1 MLSSML
7 FVAAVEAAG
16 QAHNA
21 SSDITK
27 IAQDFGIDL
36 PLILAQ
42 AVNFSVVAALLWY
55 FAFKPVMA
63 TIEERKAKIA
73 AGLKFADDAKAQL
86 ASAQQENAAM
96 LKQTQAEAAR
106 IIDEARKTAKEFA
119 ERETAAATERANG
132 IITKA
137 QQAIDLEH
145 RKMLE
150 QARGEIARLVIATT
164 QRVLAKELTD
174 AERGRY
180 NDAAARELSSVQ

>member
-1 MLSSML
+1 ML

>member
-7 FVAAVEAAG
+7 FFAAAEAAG
-16 QAHNA
+16 HAHDA
-21 SSDITK
+21 PSGITK
-27 IAQDFGIDL
+27 IVQDFGIDL
-36 PLILAQ
+36 PFILAQ
-42 AVNFSVVAALLWY
+42 SVNFIVVAALLWY

-73 AGLKFADDAKAQL
+73 DGLKFAEDAKTQL
-86 ASAQQENAAM
+86 ANARQENAAL
-96 LKQTQAEAAR
+96 LKTAQVEAAR
-106 IIDEARKTAKEFA
+106 IIEEARKTAKELS

-150 QARGEIARLVIATT
+150 QARGEISRLVIATT
-164 QRVLAKELTD
+164 QRVLSKELTD
-174 AERGRY
+174 AERSRY
-180 NDAAARELSSVQ
+180 NDAAARELSSI

>member
-1 MLSSML
+1 
-7 FVAAVEAAG
+7 
-16 QAHNA
+16 
-21 SSDITK
+21 
-27 IAQDFGIDL
+27 
-36 PLILAQ
+36 
-42 AVNFSVVAALLWY
+42 
-55 FAFKPVMA
+55 
-63 TIEERKAKIA
+63 
-73 AGLKFADDAKAQL
+73 
-86 ASAQQENAAM
+86 M